1 MGITVNGVE
10 ITDAMVEAELPRH
23 EDARNP
29 LQATVHELILRE
41 LLLQKARELGMQGD
55 NDDELIN
62 AVISSQCGV
71 PDADDAA
78 CETFYLNNPE
88 RFRNGDLVEA
98 SHILFQ
104 VTDTA
109 PLELLRATANDVL
122 EEVKAHPERFAEL
135 AQKYSNCPSGQ
146 VGGNLGQLQRGE
158 TVPEFDAVI
167 FRLNDGEICESLVE
181 TRFGMHIIRVE
192 RRVEGRLM
200 PFEMIKDQIAQ
211 FLTHASQSRA
221 LHQYLQMLVGEA
233 KIEGF
238 DMQGAESPLVQ

>member
-1 MGITVNGVE
+1 MGISVNGVE

-41 LLLQKARELGMQGD
+41 LLLQKARALGLPGD
-55 NDDELIN
+55 SDDEIVN
-62 AVISSQCGV
+62 AVIESQCRV
-71 PDADDAA
+71 PDADEAA
-78 CETFYLNNPE
+78 CRTFYSNNPE
-88 RFRNGDLVEA
+88 RFRNGDLAEA

-104 VTDTA
+104 VTDTV

-122 EEVKAHPERFAEL
+122 EEVKANPERFAEL

-146 VGGNLGQLQRGE
+146 VGGNLGQLQRGD

-167 FRLNDGEICESLVE
+167 FRLNDGEICDSLVK

-192 RRVEGRLM
+192 RRVEGRLL
-200 PFEMIKDQIAQ
+200 PFEMVSQQLAE
-211 FLTHASQSRA
+211 FLTHTAQSRA

-238 DMQGAESPLVQ
+238 DMQGADSPLVQ